1 MIKTF
6 DKIGKILR
14 EFRKFYINKKLNNS
28 FFSNNEIKKFFPSIK
43 KIIQRISINN
53 SWFHMEDLLLSI
65 DQWGKTLTRK
75 NLEYWIDKQ
84 FYKINNNKNKEKNVL
99 VIMPGNIPLAGFHDF
114 LCVIISG
121 YKIIIKLSQKDNL
134 LFPFLCKIMKHINPM
149 LKDKIKFTENFFKEK
164 YDYVIATGNNNTAR
178 YFEYYFRE
186 KPLLLRNNRTSIAIL
201 QGDEKQEDL
210 IFLNK
215 DILTYSGRGCRNI
228 GKIFIPYKYNIS
240 HILDKS
246 YLYKYITRNKK
257 YMDNY
262 KYYLSIYNMNKKIC
276 IKNNDFLIFKEDK
289 NYFSPISV
297 VYYEYYKNLDKLRKN
312 IIKNKKHL
320 QCIVAKNFL
329 EEEICFGEAQLP
341 KLEDYADG
349 INTIQFLSRKIK

>member
-1 MIKTF
+1 MIRTF
-6 DKIGKILR
+6 DKLGEILR
-14 EFRKFYINKKLNNS
+14 EFRKFYINKKLKNS
-28 FFSNNEIKKFFPSIK
+28 FISNNEIKKFFPYMK
-43 KIIQRISINN
+43 KVFQKISINN

-65 DQWGKTLTRK
+65 DQWGKTLTKK

-84 FYKINNNKNKEKNVL
+84 FHKINNNNKEKNVL
-99 VIMPGNIPLAGFHDF
+99 VIMPGNIPMAGFHDF

-121 YKIIIKLSQKDNL
+121 YKITIKLSQKENF
-134 LFPFLCKIMKHINPM
+134 LFPLLCKIMKHINPI
-149 LKDKIKFTENFFKEK
+149 LESKIEFTENIFKGK

-178 YFEYYFRE
+178 YFEYYFRK

-201 QGDEKQEDL
+201 QGNEKEEDI

-215 DILTYSGRGCRNI
+215 DILTYSGRGCRNV

-240 HILDKS
+240 CILEKS
-246 YLYKYITRNKK
+246 YLYKYITRNQK

-262 KYYLSIYNMNKKIC
+262 KYYLSIYKMNKIC

-297 VYYEYYKNLDKLRKN
+297 VYYEYYKNLDKLRKS
-312 IIKNKKHL
+312 ILINKKYL
-320 QCIVAKNFL
+320 QCIVANNFL
-329 EEEICFGEAQLP
+329 KEEIYFGKTQFP
-341 KLEDYADG
+341 KLEDYADE
-349 INTIQFLSRKIK
+349 INTIQFLSS